1 MIVVVAIARPAPP
14 VGISDVSILGDHRRF
29 KKRFIPP
36 LLASG
41 MDFKF
46 SNWVRGT
53 VPEVFWIGVLLR
65 TLGYGDG
72 VAAALAIAKEAQ
84 DHVSDDA
91 GLPAFAFARA
101 YLAPTDTQ
109 ISEIAERAR
118 VVADARRGLKELEP
132 LFRVYPDY
140 PVARLSSAGSST
152 VPSADDERLLSEVM
166 EGMLDR
172 RSRDAARVQSTA
184 VYIAAVTGRFFWAVE
199 GAAPPRSGADQGLPG
214 YRRGACRC
222 RRSPHDDAGAD
233 RHGRDERRVRA
244 T

>member
-140 PVARLSSAGSST
+140 PSRGCRRLGRPPCLQLMTSGFSAKSWKACWTVDRATRRGCNLRPST
-152 VPSADDERLLSEVM
+152 SQP
-166 EGMLDR
+166 
-172 RSRDAARVQSTA
+172 SRDVSS
-184 VYIAAVTGRFFWAVE
+184 GPSKE
-199 GAAPPRSGADQGLPG
+199 LPSRSGADQGLPG